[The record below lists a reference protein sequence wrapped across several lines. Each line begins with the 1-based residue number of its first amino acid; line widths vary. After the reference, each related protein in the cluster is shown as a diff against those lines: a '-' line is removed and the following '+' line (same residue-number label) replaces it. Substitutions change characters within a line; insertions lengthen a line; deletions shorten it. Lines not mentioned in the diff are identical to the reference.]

1 MGWDVAKGIAG
12 AADAGAGLISDS
24 IKRDRDLEQSRNLL
38 TMQDQIEQMKQQRIA
53 DIVNKAP
60 STVTTTVDD
69 ESGGHTATRAMTP
82 IERDRA
88 RGEALQNA
96 GLIQQS
102 QHFLDR
108 AERSED
114 KDEDRKV
121 RSAKQQSDDEKW
133 RKTFEETARHH
144 KQLEKA
150 AAAQLGLKEAEKKEF
165 GQAVDSYVGA
175 KANLDQLKLM
185 KAPQDQIDAMQRG
198 VDSAALHLQQW
209 KINVGDSSDLSKHMS
224 LSASLSAIDKTLS
237 DPMLKPEDKVRAE
250 AARSSVLDTINAIT
264 SKGKDKG
271 DAGPV
276 AFTKDPKTGKLVPTG
291 SATATA
297 AKPAGVINSQQGPDG
312 KNKLIGPPFT
322 GFEANLIGTE
332 YGTGKEL
339 PNVREK
345 L

>member
-12 AADAGAGLISDS
+12 AADAGAGLIGDS
-24 IKRDRDLEQSRNLL
+24 IKRERDLEQSRNLL

-53 DIVNKAP
+53 DVIKNAP
-60 STVTTTVDD
+60 STVTTAVDD
-69 ESGGHTATRAMTP
+69 ESGGHTTTRAMTS

-198 VDSAALHLQQW
+198 VDSAALRLQQW
-209 KINVGDSSDLSKHMS
+209 KVNVGDSSDLSKHMS

-237 DPMLKPEDKVRAE
+237 DPMLKPEDKARAE

-276 AFTKDPKTGKLVPTG
+276 AFMKDPKTGKLVPTS